1 MIESKLL
8 EVPLSAMPRERL
20 ERYGAKVLETHEL
33 LAILLRT
40 GSKDLNVLQLAVV
53 V

>member
-20 ERYGAKVLETHEL
+20 ERYGAKVLKRMNYSRYYCEQGPR
-33 LAILLRT
+33 I
-40 GSKDLNVLQLAVV
+40 
-53 V
+53 